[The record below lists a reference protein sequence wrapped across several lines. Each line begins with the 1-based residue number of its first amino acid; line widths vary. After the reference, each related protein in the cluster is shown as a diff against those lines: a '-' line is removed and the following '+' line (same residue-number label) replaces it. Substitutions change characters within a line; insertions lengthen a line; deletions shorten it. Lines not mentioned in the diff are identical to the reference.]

1 MLPCKKLDNV
11 KTLEG
16 ICVIVYVYVR
26 PLVMLFMLWLLWAQ
40 RFNLKTLSY
49 RYSREVQD
57 FLSNPLG
64 EIHKNVVLHI
74 RTLSKLIGFY
84 SHLKHQKN
92 LLNVRS
98 QIGQESLTEM
108 AKKLKKTNQNQ
119 AEFIKIL
126 VIYSRAMWNFAGLSA
141 EEVVEDFFVVAYIFG
156 TISKLG
162 FLWQIS

>member
-1 MLPCKKLDNV
+1 M
-11 KTLEG
+11 
-16 ICVIVYVYVR
+16 
-26 PLVMLFMLWLLWAQ
+26 FMLGLQSCFLWFIYLPGCDWQ
-40 RFNLKTLSY
+40 RFNLRTLSY
-49 RYSREVQD
+49 RNSREVQD

-92 LLNVRS
+92 LHNVSRS

-108 AKKLKKTNQNQ
+108 AKNPKKTNQNQ

-126 VIYSRAMWNFAGLSA
+126 VIYSRAMWNFGGLSA
-141 EEVVEDFFVVAYIFG
+141 EEVVEDFFIVAYIFG
-156 TISKLG
+156 TMSKLR